1 MEPMKDSATVAR
13 ESYAAYVRKDRAAIE
28 ELIDEAFHFTSPLD
42 NRIDRKTYF
51 ERCWPNSQQIARF
64 DFVHVL
70 THEDKVFITYEG
82 TNNGGGRFRNTEI
95 LTIRLQK
102 IVEAEVYFGWSVP
115 HKAPEGGFTDS
126 SDD

>member
-1 MEPMKDSATVAR
+1 MKDSATVAR

-51 ERCWPNSQQIARF
+51 ERCWPNSQQIAKF
-64 DFVHVL
+64 DLVHIL
-70 THEDKVFITYEG
+70 ALEDKVFVTYEG

-95 LTIRLQK
+95 LTIRKQK

-115 HKAPEGGFTDS
+115 HPAPEGGFTNS
-126 SDD
+126 SDA

>member
-1 MEPMKDSATVAR
+1 MKDSATVAR

-28 ELIDEAFHFTSPLD
+28 ELIDQDFHFTSPLD
-42 NRIDRKTYF
+42 NRIDRQTYF

-64 DFVHVL
+64 EFVYVVAL
-70 THEDKVFITYEG
+70 EDKVFVTYEG

-95 LTIRLQK
+95 LTIRRQK

-115 HKAPEGGFTDS
+115 HPAPEGGFTS
-126 SDD
+126 TSDA